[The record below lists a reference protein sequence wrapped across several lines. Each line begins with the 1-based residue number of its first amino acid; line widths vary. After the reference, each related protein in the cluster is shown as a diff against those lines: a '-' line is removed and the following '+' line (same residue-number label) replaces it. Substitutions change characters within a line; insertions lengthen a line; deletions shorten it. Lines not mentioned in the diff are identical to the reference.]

1 MLFDPGIT
9 DLLRN
14 ALPGLGEFFLIISQI
29 GGELLYIGLLLIG
42 FWTYNKRE
50 SILAT
55 YILIVSVLSN
65 YWLKFIIANDRP
77 PSGNWH
83 PGAEAP
89 NYSTPSG
96 HAQNSATLYSW
107 FTVRTKKWWMAI
119 IAIVLTGLIGISRV
133 YLGVHYLGDVLLG
146 WGVGIVIVIVFFYIQ
161 NPAREY
167 LSRYKTEYLLLVLAI
182 IGFLMTLIASMLP
195 QPPNDNFGSY
205 GGLVI
210 GFSVGLILEMRF
222 VNFSIEPHEGQKW
235 RLVLRVVIGLILVI
249 GLIIGLAPIL
259 PSDKIW
265 LRMIRYCLAT
275 VMGLFVWPLIFKKA
289 NL

>member
-1 MLFDPGIT
+1 MLFDPGLT
-9 DLLRN
+9 DVLRN

-29 GGELLYIGLLLIG
+29 GGELLYIGLILIG

-55 YILIVSVLSN
+55 YVLIVSVLSN
-65 YWLKFIIANDRP
+65 YWLKFMIANDRP

-83 PGAEAP
+83 PGATGP

-96 HAQNSATLYSW
+96 HAQNSATLYGW
-107 FTVRTKKWWMAI
+107 FTVRSKKWWMAI
-119 IAIVLTGLIGISRV
+119 IAIVLTGLIGFSRI

-146 WGVGIVIVIVFFYIQ
+146 WGVGIVIVLVFYYIE

-167 LSRYKTEYLLLVLAI
+167 LSRYKTEYLLLVVVI

-205 GGLVI
+205 GGLTV
-210 GFSVGLILEMRF
+210 GFALGLILEMRF

-259 PSDKIW
+259 PSDDIW
-265 LRMIRYCLAT
+265 LRMIRYCTAT
-275 VMGLFVWPLIFKKA
+275 LMGIFVWPLIFKKV